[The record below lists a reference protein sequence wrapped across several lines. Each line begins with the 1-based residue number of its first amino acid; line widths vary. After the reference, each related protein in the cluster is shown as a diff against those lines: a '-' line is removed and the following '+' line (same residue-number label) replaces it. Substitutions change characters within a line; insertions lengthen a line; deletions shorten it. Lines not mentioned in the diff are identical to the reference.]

1 MYNKFNAFTYEL
13 IIFLCRFYPLKR
25 KPFIQKILD
34 YCLDDWA
41 AFRAE
46 VVMEEVD
53 EQIKELHAAWN
64 EEQKQK
70 VKPIYSEEAP
80 DDSNAQRLLGGSMRL
95 TAPHELKNDKN
106 P

>member
-25 KPFIQKILD
+25 NPFVRKILD

-46 VVMEEVD
+46 IAMAEVD
-53 EQIKELHAAWN
+53 RQVQAIQEEWEKEEKEKIQPVYL
-64 EEQKQK
+64 E
-70 VKPIYSEEAP
+70 SEP
-80 DDSNAQRLLGGSMRL
+80 DGSTAQRLLGGEMQL
-95 TAPHELKNDKN
+95 TSPWLKKEGKDV
-106 P
+106 

>member
-46 VVMEEVD
+46 VAMKEVD
-53 EQIKELHAAWN
+53 EQVQNIQREWEQEEKEKLQPTYL
-64 EEQKQK
+64 ES
-70 VKPIYSEEAP
+70 KPDGSK
-80 DDSNAQRLLGGSMRL
+80 AQALLGGEIRL
-95 TAPHELKNDKN
+95 TSPWVESKRKDV
-106 P
+106 

>member
-46 VVMEEVD
+46 VAMAEVD
-53 EQIKELHAAWN
+53 RQVQATQEGWEKEEKEKL
-64 EEQKQK
+64 Q
-70 VKPIYSEEAP
+70 PIYHESEP
-80 DDSNAQRLLGGSMRL
+80 DGSTAQTLLGGEIRL
-95 TAPHELKNDKN
+95 RSPWLEKEGEDV
-106 P
+106 